1 MLPRL
6 EDERHSIKGYRWIS
20 IIMHFNYKKGTIE
33 KINNYKTRQKPGT
46 NNKTNMLQVDNSEN
60 NSI

>member
-1 MLPRL
+1 ML
-6 EDERHSIKGYRWIS
+6 SI
-20 IIMHFNYKKGTIE
+20 YKKETIE
-33 KINNYKTRQKPGT
+33 KINNYKTRQKPGI